1 MTKTYKSDFRIH
13 LSFLIIISTKFISLL
28 RKVVYRYEYIDDWEK
43 FNEISL
49 PKYVDFY
56 SNLCIDDITDTDYNH
71 AKRVSK
77 DFEIKNLG
85 EYHDLYFISNT
96 VG

>member
-1 MTKTYKSDFRIH
+1 M
-13 LSFLIIISTKFISLL
+13 

-56 SNLCIDDITDTDYNH
+56 SKLCIDDITDTDYNH

-96 VG
+96 LLLADVFENFRKICLEI

>member
-1 MTKTYKSDFRIH
+1 M
-13 LSFLIIISTKFISLL
+13 

-96 VG
+96 LLLADVFKNFRKICLEI